1 MATIYYRPG
10 RLALWA
16 LLWLGMGSW
25 NLWDSDGDGSMLS
38 TVVGAF
44 LLCLG
49 AFATW
54 TAFDTRP
61 AIVAD
66 GAGMTVRTLFARRT
80 VRWSEVL
87 LITIENLRMQ
97 TGSMLPFGKR
107 RFLSIMI
114 AGGAIG
120 SKRMRL
126 VGSWLVLPP
135 QGLDRVRDDLLAL
148 RAAAGQEQ
156 HSMEAR
162 GVGRTDF
169 DADAAIARYLEA
181 KRSAPVA
188 AELNAPDDATPQP
201 GYQRPPRPT
210 FGRRVA

>member
-16 LLWLGMGSW
+16 LFWLAIGSW
-25 NLWDSDGDGSMLS
+25 NLWDSDGDGTILS
-38 TVVGAF
+38 TVVGAI

-49 AFATW
+49 AFPAL
-54 TAFDTRP
+54 TAFYPRP

-87 LITIENLRMQ
+87 LITIEQRRMQ
-97 TGSMLPFGKR
+97 SGAILPLGKR

-156 HSMEAR
+156 HPMEAPW
-162 GVGRTDF
+162 VARTDF
-169 DADAAIARYLEA
+169 DADAAIARYLET
-181 KRSAPVA
+181 KRSAPAA
-188 AELNAPDDATPQP
+188 AEPPAPDEATPQP
-201 GYQRPPRPT
+201 TCQRPPRPT

>member
-16 LLWLGMGSW
+16 FLWLAMGSW
-25 NLWDSDGDGSMLS
+25 QLWGSEGEGSMVS

-49 AFATW
+49 SFAAW

-66 GAGMTVRTLFARRT
+66 SAGMTVRTLFAHRT
-80 VRWSEVL
+80 VRWNEVL

-97 TGSMLPFGKR
+97 SGAMLPLGKR

-135 QGLDRVRDDLLAL
+135 QGLDRVLDDLLAL
-148 RAAAGQEQ
+148 RAAAGHEQ
-156 HSMEAR
+156 HAMEAR

-169 DADAAIARYLEA
+169 DADAAIARYLET
-181 KRSAPVA
+181 KRSAPA
-188 AELNAPDDATPQP
+188 AADPPSPDEATPRP
-201 GYQRPPRPT
+201 TYQRPARPT

>member
-16 LLWLGMGSW
+16 LLWLAIGSW
-25 NLWDSDGDGSMLS
+25 NLWDSDGDGTMLS
-38 TVVGAF
+38 TVVGSI

-49 AFATW
+49 AFAAW
-54 TAFDTRP
+54 SAFDTRP

-80 VRWSEVL
+80 MRWSDVL
-87 LITIENLRMQ
+87 LITIEQRRMQ
-97 TGSMLPFGKR
+97 SGAMLPLGKR
-107 RFLSIMI
+107 RFLSIM
-114 AGGAIG
+114 
-120 SKRMRL
+120 
-126 VGSWLVLPP
+126 LPP

-156 HSMEAR
+156 HAMEVR

-169 DADAAIARYLEA
+169 DADAAIARYLET
-181 KRSAPVA
+181 KRSAAVA
-188 AELNAPDDATPQP
+188 ADPPAPNEATPQP
-201 GYQRPPRPT
+201 TYQPPPRPT

>member
-1 MATIYYRPG
+1 
-10 RLALWA
+10 
-16 LLWLGMGSW
+16 
-25 NLWDSDGDGSMLS
+25 
-38 TVVGAF
+38 
-44 LLCLG
+44 
-49 AFATW
+49 
-54 TAFDTRP
+54 
-61 AIVAD
+61 
-66 GAGMTVRTLFARRT
+66 
-80 VRWSEVL
+80 
-87 LITIENLRMQ
+87 
-97 TGSMLPFGKR
+97 MLPLGKR

-114 AGGAIG
+114 EGGAIG

-135 QGLDRVRDDLLAL
+135 QGLDRVLDDLLAL

-188 AELNAPDDATPQP
+188 AEPPPPDEATPQP
-201 GYQRPPRPT
+201 TYQRPARPT